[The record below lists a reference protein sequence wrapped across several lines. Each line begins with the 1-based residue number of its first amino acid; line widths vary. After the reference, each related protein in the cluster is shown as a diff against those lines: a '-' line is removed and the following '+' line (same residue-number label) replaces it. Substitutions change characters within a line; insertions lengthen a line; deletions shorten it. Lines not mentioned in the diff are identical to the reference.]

1 MTALNL
7 IASVDPG
14 TGTGGDASQTVFGN
28 INNPL
33 ASGYGDLTK
42 SGNNAGL
49 IGLVN
54 NLVALITVLA
64 GLFVLVNFV
73 LAGYIYLSANGQP
86 QKIAEAGNKILQS
99 VIGLAIVAAAY
110 IIAALIG
117 KILFNNPDIF
127 LQPQLFSL

>member
-1 MTALNL
+1 M
-7 IASVDPG
+7 IVQS
-14 TGTGGDASQTVFGN
+14 VFGN

-33 ASGYGDLTK
+33 ARGYGGLTD

-64 GLFVLVNFV
+64 GLFVLVNFI

-110 IIAALIG
+110 IIAGLIG
-117 KILFNNPDIF
+117 YLLFKDSTILLKPT
-127 LQPQLFSL
+127 LFSLP